1 LIYSRGHR
9 SGTAGAVSGEVS
21 LRGSEL
27 AHHLVDLLADRQASD
42 VLLLDLTAIS
52 AFTDYFVVATVDNVR
67 QMRAVSDAV
76 SDDLARAVPDLQP
89 REEGTFAA
97 GWTLIDLGDVVLHLF
112 SLEQRAYYNLE
123 GLWSSAR
130 EVVRIQ

>member
-1 LIYSRGHR
+1 M
-9 SGTAGAVSGEVS
+9 
-21 LRGSEL
+21 
-27 AHHLVDLLADRQASD
+27 DLLADRQASD
-42 VLLLDLTAIS
+42 VLLLDLTALS

-76 SDDLARAVPDLQP
+76 GEDLESAVPDLQA
-89 REEGTFAA
+89 REEGTVDA
-97 GWTLIDLGDVVLHLF
+97 GWMLIDLGDVVLHLF